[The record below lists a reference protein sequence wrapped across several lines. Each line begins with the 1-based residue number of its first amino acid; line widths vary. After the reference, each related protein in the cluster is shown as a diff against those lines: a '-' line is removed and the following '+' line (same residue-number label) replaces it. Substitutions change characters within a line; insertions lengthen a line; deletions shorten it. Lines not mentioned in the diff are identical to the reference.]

1 MTTDLHVVFVII
13 YLTATSQKLG
23 RVVIKTMGVQMFRG
37 LAREL
42 EDVHAR
48 YVDGCAGLR

>member
-1 MTTDLHVVFVII
+1 MIADLHVVFVII
-13 YLTATSQKLG
+13 HLTATSQKLG

-42 EDVHAR
+42 EDVHTS
-48 YVDGCAGLR
+48 YVDGCAGLK